1 MRGEREIICSQE
13 AAADQLITIPVAE
26 YVYLQRVDALMDALL
41 QADSY
46 NNTQVVAAIRQTVN
60 AMRNPGEAGADL

>member
-1 MRGEREIICSQE
+1 MSKGPETACIIVS
-13 AAADQLITIPVAE
+13 IPVAE

-60 AMRNPGEAGADL
+60 AMRNPGGAGADL

>member
-26 YVYLQRVDALMDALL
+26 YVYLQRVDALVDILL
-41 QADSY
+41 DDTYTTSM
-46 NNTQVVAAIRQTVN
+46 VLAAIQAAVKK
-60 AMRNPGEAGADL
+60 MRNPGGAGADL